1 MKLAADF
8 RSTAREALRRKW
20 VLAVIVG
27 LVATL
32 LCGGGAGG
40 QGGLEISLDLDADYF
55 RWKEEKEEG
64 KKEDSKDKTT
74 KEKAERLQNLLKN
87 LTSGKK

>member
-40 QGGLEISLDLDADYF
+40 KGGCQD
-55 RWKEEKEEG
+55 
-64 KKEDSKDKTT
+64 
-74 KEKAERLQNLLKN
+74 
-87 LTSGKK
+87 